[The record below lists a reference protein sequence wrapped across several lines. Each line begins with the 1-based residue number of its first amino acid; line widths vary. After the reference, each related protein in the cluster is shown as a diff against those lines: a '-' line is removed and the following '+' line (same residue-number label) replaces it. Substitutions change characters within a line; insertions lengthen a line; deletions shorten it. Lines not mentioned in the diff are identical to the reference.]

1 MFKAGDSVSRIGE
14 ESVDGLVLKVTVD
27 LGDSPGT
34 VLEVG
39 VGNSVRKVQAGA
51 CRRGEVEVMNARDV
65 QLPPVEEIHQDGST
79 MPVAEGADV
88 TAGVN

>member
-27 LGDSPGT
+27 MGDDPGT

-51 CRRGEVEVMNARDV
+51 CGKGVEVLHARDFD
-65 QLPPVEEIHQDGST
+65 LPPVEEIRRDGAT